1 MWVKFGMEEGTFNA
15 VNTREQGKEGGR
27 NRGSEEKGHAAE
39 MNVCCCNGKLL
50 MIAVLYTVLWP
61 LLCNNNVFNVLII
74 ELWYFT

>member
-1 MWVKFGMEEGTFNA
+1 MEEG
-15 VNTREQGKEGGR
+15 GW

-61 LLCNNNVFNVLII
+61 LLCNNNVFNVYHLTVVFYVDKFLYII
-74 ELWYFT
+74 IMITQLFN